1 MKKSEESNFL
11 KSSNKGLY
19 LDGQNKRLSLKDSF
33 KHMGIIA
40 ISGIGKTTA
49 YIIPNILK
57 LASENSSMIITDLSG
72 ELYEKTSGYLQKR
85 GYNIQ
90 ILDPENLS
98 ESLAYNPLY
107 YASDSSAID
116 LISETIISSS
126 NPGEIKADEK
136 AWFDG
141 AKNLISIFIRVL
153 IKKGDF
159 KYINLANVKHLINN
173 FGMDGRN
180 LDNFIHKYA
189 DEKTWNEWKG
199 FASGNPKTVLS
210 YVTIANTSLN
220 AIGINDNLEQMTLN
234 HTVNFKNFRKEK
246 TALYIKIPQQKQKQ
260 YSFLLNLFYKQFF
273 DSMMQELPTKND
285 LPIFCLLDEFGN
297 MNIPDFSTIVTTIR
311 KYKVSISIVMQDFNQ
326 LESQY
331 GQSEAKTI
339 MGGGINGKIFFGG
352 SSLEITDMLSKMI
365 GERDVHKMDILGNIH
380 LQKESVMSSSEIRT
394 MQDDEA
400 LFIFANKLPVM
411 LKTKPYFKS
420 FTLNNYSKISPHT
433 PKSQNHPKVEYLD
446 ISKYND

>member
-1 MKKSEESNFL
+1 MKKSEENNFL

-19 LDGQNKRLSLKDSF
+19 LDGQNKRLSLKNSF

-57 LASENSSMIITDLSG
+57 LASNNSSMIITDLSG
-72 ELYEKTSGYLQKR
+72 ELYQTTSGYLKKR

-90 ILDPENLS
+90 ILDPENS
-98 ESLAYNPLY
+98 PESLAYNPLY

-116 LISETIISSS
+116 LISETIIRSS
-126 NPGEIKADEK
+126 NLGEIKAD
-136 AWFDG
+136 
-141 AKNLISIFIRVL
+141 
-153 IKKGDF
+153 
-159 KYINLANVKHLINN
+159 
-173 FGMDGRN
+173 GRK
-180 LDNFIHKYA
+180 LDKFIHTYA
-189 DEKTWNEWKG
+189 DE
-199 FASGNPKTVLS
+199 KTVLS

-234 HTVNFKNFRKEK
+234 HSINFKRFRKEK

-273 DSMMQELPTKND
+273 DSMMDELPTKND
-285 LPIFCLLDEFGN
+285 LPVFCLLDEFGN

-311 KYKVSISIVMQDFNQ
+311 KYQVSISVVMQDFNQ

-365 GERDVHKMDILGNIH
+365 GEIDVHKMDILGNIH
-380 LQKESVMSSSEIRT
+380 FKKEAVISSSEIRT

-411 LKTKPYFKS
+411 LKTKPYFKN